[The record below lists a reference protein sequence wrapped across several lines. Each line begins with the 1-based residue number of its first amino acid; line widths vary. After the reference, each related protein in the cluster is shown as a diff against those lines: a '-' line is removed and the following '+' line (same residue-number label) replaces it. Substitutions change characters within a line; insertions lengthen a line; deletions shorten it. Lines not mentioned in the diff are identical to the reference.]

1 MQSSLKDGQVV
12 DHFQHGFGI
21 CKNGTDSS
29 FILAAFKDGSE
40 RRVSIQSLADED
52 GHSFGTPVEPVIIK
66 RKLPTD
72 RRQKELTTTTK
83 YSKPATRHRFGI
95 RRY

>member
-1 MQSSLKDGQVV
+1 MQSSVKIGQVV

-21 CKNGTDSS
+21 CKDGTDSS
-29 FILAAFKDGSE
+29 FILVAFKDGSE

-52 GHSFGTPVEPVIIK
+52 GHSFGTPVESVIIK
-66 RKLPTD
+66 RKLPAD
-72 RRQKELTTTTK
+72 RRQKEPAITT
-83 YSKPATRHRFGI
+83 SKSRPATRHRFGI